1 MIETINQYAKTYD
14 MPPLKERIAGRGLV
28 IEDGKILLSYEKN
41 TNVYMTP
48 GGGLE
53 NGETLEECCV
63 RELREE
69 AGCEVLPLE
78 HFLVIN
84 EYCFET
90 LYISNYFICKKKGE
104 CIKSLTDTEIEHGI
118 TPVWVDIEKAIEI
131 FSDYPNKREDIS
143 SLYLREY
150 TVLNKYK
157 SMIEFGKVL

>member
-14 MPPLKERIAGRGLV
+14 MPPLRERVAGRGIV
-28 IEDGKILLSYEKN
+28 VENGKILLSYEVN
-41 TNVYMTP
+41 TDVYMTP

-53 NGETLEECCV
+53 QGETLEECCV

-69 AGCEVLPLE
+69 AGCDVLPLE

-90 LYISNYFICKKKGE
+90 LYISNYFICKKTGE
-104 CIKSLTDTEIEHGI
+104 CIRSLTDIEIEHGI
-118 TPVWVDIEKAIEI
+118 TPVWLEIDKAIEI
-131 FSDYPNKREDIS
+131 FSDYPNKREDIA

-150 TVLNKYK
+150 TVLNKLLSHIK
-157 SMIEFGKVL
+157 